1 MKRKSKVCFWI
12 AGGLLAAFVVW
23 TVLVRFVDVRAIGPE
38 GSKVGFA
45 TLNGFVH
52 RLTGEHL
59 FLYDLTDLLSIIPLG
74 FVAGFGILGLVQW
87 IKRKKLLSVDYSI
100 LVLGGFYIVVM
111 ALYLMFEVVV
121 INYRPL
127 LIEGVLE
134 VSYPSSTTMLV
145 LCVMPTAAI
154 QLGSR
159 IKKAL
164 PKYLVIAAIVLFTA
178 FMVVGRLISGVHWF
192 SDIIGGLFL
201 SSGLVMTYCA
211 VCGLKDK

>member
-12 AGGLLAAFVVW
+12 AGGLLAIFAVW

-192 SDIIGGLFL
+192 SDIVGGLFL
-201 SSGLVMTYCA
+201 SAGLVTTYCA